1 MTQLGQIELSERGN
15 EISNNEYQSAL
26 LLQLEDMISNF
37 NPVWASLIPKG
48 RSETKNFL
56 PQDALQCFKECGLF
70 GKLTEELIG
79 FWDKLALA
87 YRNYSQIRM
96 TEIGRTG
103 EKLSYGYERN
113 RTDQDPVWQ
122 SVESNLSGF
131 DLLSIVEKMD
141 NQKLKI
147 EVKAT
152 TSNLNYAKIHI
163 SKNEWE
169 TALASV
175 NYIFHLWHINE
186 TPKLYITTVGEMG
199 KHIPIDSGE
208 GKWESAEVPFKA
220 VI

>member
-1 MTQLGQIELSERGN
+1 LTQSGQIELSERGN
-15 EISNNEYQSAL
+15 EISNNEYQPAL
-26 LLQLEDMISNF
+26 LLQLEDLISNF
-37 NPVWASLIPKG
+37 NPVWASIIPKG
-48 RSETKNFL
+48 RSEAKNFL

-70 GKLTEELIG
+70 GKLTDELIR

-96 TEIGRTG
+96 TEIGRAG
-103 EKLSYGYERN
+103 EKLSYEYERN
-113 RTDQDPVWQ
+113 RTGHDPVWQ

-131 DLLSIVEKMD
+131 DLLSIVKKMD
-141 NQKLKI
+141 DQKLKI

-169 TALASV
+169 TALSSI
-175 NYIFHLWHINE
+175 NYIFHLWHIND
-186 TPKLYITTVGEMG
+186 TPKLYTATLEEIR

-208 GKWESAEVPFKA
+208 GNWESVELPFKA
-220 VI
+220 LI